1 MQTIMIRG
9 RLYIS
14 QSLQIRP
21 RKLGL
26 GIGSA
31 FKELSLKEEN
41 SVDYC
46 YFTLCF
52 WQILDSRSDIN

>member
-41 SVDYC
+41 SVDYFL
-46 YFTLCF
+46 FTLCF
-52 WQILDSRSDIN
+52 